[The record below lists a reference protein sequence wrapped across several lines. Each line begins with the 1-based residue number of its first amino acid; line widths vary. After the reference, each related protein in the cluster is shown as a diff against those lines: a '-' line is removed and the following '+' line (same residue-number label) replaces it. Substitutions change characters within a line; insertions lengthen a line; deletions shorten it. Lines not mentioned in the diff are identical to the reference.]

1 MALSRWRS
9 PAFIIFCG
17 CMISLITFGVRGT
30 FGLFTAPMTE
40 AMGWSRETY
49 SMAMAI
55 QNLTWGAAMPLAGM
69 IADKY
74 GNVRVLFTGGLV
86 YAAGMVAMA
95 YADTIAVLHLTGG
108 LLVGLGVAG
117 ASFSIVMSAFTR
129 FVPRERQSWAF
140 GMATAAGSLGQ
151 FLFAP
156 LGQAFISA
164 YGWQNAMVILGLCVL
179 SVLLLA
185 LPLYGKSSDTPKEA
199 GDLELGETL
208 RTAFA
213 HNSYILLVTG
223 FFVCGFHVAFIA
235 THLPPYITDQGLSAS
250 LAAWSIALIGL
261 ANVVGSY
268 VSGVLGGIYSKRM
281 LLSALYFMR
290 AIVLAIFVLS
300 PASAET
306 VIAFAVAMGLLW
318 LSTVPLTNG
327 LVVVMFGAR
336 YMATLFGIVL
346 FSHQIGAFLGVW
358 LGGLLYDRT
367 GSYDIVWWIS
377 VALGVAA
384 AAIHWPIREVRAG
397 ARENAAANS

>member
-1 MALSRWRS
+1 MALSSLRN

-40 AMGWSRETY
+40 VLSWSRETY
-49 SMAMAI
+49 SLAMAI
-55 QNLTWGAAMPLAGM
+55 QNLVWGAAMPVTGA

-74 GNVRVLFTGGLV
+74 GNARVLVIGALIYT
-86 YAAGMVAMA
+86 AGMAMMA
-95 YADTIAVLHLTGG
+95 FADTPLVLHATGG

-129 FVPRERQSWAF
+129 VVPHERQSWAF

-164 YGWQNAMVILGLCVL
+164 YGWQNAMVLLALCVL
-179 SVLLLA
+179 SVVLLA
-185 LPLYGKSSDTPKEA
+185 VPLYGKSTDKPMMAHE
-199 GDLELGETL
+199 LELGATL
-208 RTAFA
+208 KHALA
-213 HNSYILLVTG
+213 HKSYILLVTG

-235 THLPPYITDQGLSAS
+235 THLPPYLTDQGLSAS
-250 LAAWSIALIGL
+250 LAAWSIAIIGL

-268 VSGVLGGIYSKRM
+268 VSGVLGGQFPKRI
-281 LLSALYFMR
+281 LLSSLYFSR

-300 PASAET
+300 PATPAT
-306 VIAFAVAMGLLW
+306 VFLFAVAMGLLW

-327 LVVVMFGAR
+327 LVGVMFGTR

-346 FSHQIGAFLGVW
+346 FSHQVGAFLGVW
-358 LGGLLYDRT
+358 LGGLLFDRT

-377 VALGVAA
+377 VALGVMAA
-384 AAIHWPIREVRAG
+384 LIHLPINESRADAAMERA
-397 ARENAAANS
+397 

>member
-1 MALSRWRS
+1 MAHSSLRN

-40 AMGWSRETY
+40 ALNWNRETY
-49 SMAMAI
+49 SLAMAI
-55 QNLTWGAAMPLAGM
+55 QNLAWGAAMPFTGA

-74 GNVRVLFTGGLV
+74 GNARVLAIGALIYT
-86 YAAGMVAMA
+86 AGMVMMA
-95 YADTIAVLHLTGG
+95 FADTPLVLHLTGG

-129 FVPRERQSWAF
+129 VVPAERQSWAF

-164 YGWQNAMVILGLCVL
+164 YGWHEAMVILGLCVL
-179 SVLLLA
+179 VVVLLA
-185 LPLYGKSSDTPKEA
+185 LPLYGKSGDRPMAA
-199 GDLELGETL
+199 GELELGATL
-208 RTAFA
+208 KQAFS
-213 HNSYILLVTG
+213 HGSYMLLVSG

-235 THLPPYITDQGLSAS
+235 THLPPYLTDQGLPAS
-250 LAAWSIALIGL
+250 MAAWSIAIIGL
-261 ANVVGSY
+261 ANVAGSY
-268 VSGVLGGIYSKRM
+268 ISGVLGGRFPKRY
-281 LLSALYFMR
+281 LLSALYFSR
-290 AIVLAIFVLS
+290 AVVLAIFVLS
-300 PASAET
+300 PARPEI
-306 VIAFAVAMGLLW
+306 VFAFAFAMGLLW

-346 FSHQIGAFLGVW
+346 FSHQVGAFLGVW

-367 GSYDIVWWIS
+367 GSYDVVWWIS
-377 VALGVAA
+377 VALGLMA
-384 AAIHWPIREVRAG
+384 AAIHWPIREDRA
-397 ARENAAANS
+397 ALAEAP